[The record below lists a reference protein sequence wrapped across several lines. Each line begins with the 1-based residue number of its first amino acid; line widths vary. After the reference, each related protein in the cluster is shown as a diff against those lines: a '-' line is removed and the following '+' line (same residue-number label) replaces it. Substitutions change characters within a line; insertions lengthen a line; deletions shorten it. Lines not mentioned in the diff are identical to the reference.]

1 MIQGGSGND
10 NILARAAIFFL
21 VTLAGRG
28 GSTHHSRD
36 PSGLSAIIA
45 AYLEQVNEHGGRDE
59 MIY

>member
-1 MIQGGSGND
+1 MTIFWH
-10 NILARAAIFFL
+10 ARPFSSL